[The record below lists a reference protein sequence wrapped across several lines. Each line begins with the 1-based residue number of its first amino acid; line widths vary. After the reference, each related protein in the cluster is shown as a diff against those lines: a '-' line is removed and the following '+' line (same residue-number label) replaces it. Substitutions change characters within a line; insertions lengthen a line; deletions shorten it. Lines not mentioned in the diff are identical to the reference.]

1 MKPQIY
7 NFETRFDFGK
17 HKGKS
22 LLEVL
27 KARESRY
34 IGYLVFNNVPWFILD
49 PVTLNLLD
57 KDGFF
62 DDLEMSYYGSGGSF
76 PLSSII
82 GYKKEDIVNQL
93 KKNYEDFIKD
103 PTTYEKIARMNYR
116 DSLKRNEENSRT
128 QEGDYEE

>member
-93 KKNYEDFIKD
+93 KKNY
-103 PTTYEKIARMNYR
+103 
-116 DSLKRNEENSRT
+116 
-128 QEGDYEE
+128 